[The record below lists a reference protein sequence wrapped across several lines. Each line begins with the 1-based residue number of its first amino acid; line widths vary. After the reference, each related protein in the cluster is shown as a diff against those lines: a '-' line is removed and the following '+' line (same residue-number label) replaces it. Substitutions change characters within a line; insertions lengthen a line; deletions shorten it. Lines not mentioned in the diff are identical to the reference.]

1 MAEFTDSKNP
11 IGMVAQYQ
19 KELDKLIQDLEE
31 EREVSESLRRHNRDL
46 ELQLQNHSLAHTSV
60 AQHNL
65 DVQQQVNNQ
74 LQQENQELKT
84 LNNHLNEIVLK
95 NHEKLKELKEARDA
109 LAASL
114 KEKETQSK
122 IFYKGSPD
130 TDWIPL
136 GTGHVTLEFKS
147 ANQIVYGEPGI
158 AKTPINLPKQVEFKQ
173 IRGSEQ
179 PLNSNPETVIIDDPE
194 YTSHSVRKLETKTKE
209 ELIKLCTRQAPELTH
224 LIDKWKELKKQYAD
238 LEHRHGK
245 VYAHREEL
253 AASVGLLSEKIH
265 KLQTELEE
273 AKKAHRTACE
283 NYAKKINILCSGKAW
298 LEAGPDLFTARK
310 ELLDAKDE
318 IEKLK
323 RELNVV
329 KSDYQNYKNKTFKA
343 VYSPEAQN
351 LHTQAQVSDLRRA
364 LEREQSGR
372 RTLISKFIMIL
383 AKHVTDPAIIKS
395 DTDLVNLFDAVLTD
409 YRRSFNHS
417 QQKVEGLCTSLNER
431 NMKIADLEKKI
442 SELQQTMTDCFT
454 TLRKFNNAQPS
465 N

>member
-1 MAEFTDSKNP
+1 MRTLLQFMSEFSASKDTFTLMAEFQEEINDMAKSRE
-11 IGMVAQYQ
+11 YH
-19 KELDKLIQDLEE
+19 KEEHYKLKDEV
-31 EREVSESLRRHNRDL
+31 ERLRQ
-46 ELQLQNHSLAHTSV
+46 ELKKRPPVETV
-60 AQHNL
+60 QHNL
-65 DVQQQVNNQ
+65 EVKQQVNSQ
-74 LQQENQELKT
+74 LQ
-84 LNNHLNEIVLK
+84 
-95 NHEKLKELKEARDA
+95 KEVEQLRQQLAEMTEARNA
-109 LAASL
+109 LAAVL
-114 KEKETQSK
+114 ETKTQAK
-122 IFYKGSPD
+122 VFYKGSPD

-147 ANQIVYGEPGI
+147 ASSIPGSD
-158 AKTPINLPKQVEFKQ
+158 KPLK
-173 IRGSEQ
+173 SE
-179 PLNSNPETVIIDDPE
+179 SETVIIDDQE

-209 ELIKLCTRQAPELTH
+209 ELIKLCTRQARELTH
-224 LIDKWKELKKQYAD
+224 LLNKWKELKKQYAD

-245 VYAHREEL
+245 VHAHREEL

-283 NYAKKINILCSGKAW
+283 NYAKKINILCSGKAS

-318 IEKLK
+318 VEKLK

-343 VYSPEAQN
+343 IYSPEAQN

-364 LEREQSGR
+364 LEREQSDR
-372 RTLISKFIMIL
+372 RNLISKFIMVL
-383 AKHVTDPAIIKS
+383 AKHVTDPAIIKC
-395 DTDLVNLFDAVLTD
+395 DADLVSLFDAVLTD
-409 YRRSFNHS
+409 YQRSLNHS
-417 QQKVEGLCTSLNER
+417 LQKVEGLCTSLNER
-431 NMKIADLEKKI
+431 NMKIADLKKKI

-454 TLRKFNNAQPS
+454 TLRKLNNAQPS